1 MEGTAARKNE
11 TFSCYHFISIDF
23 AYADSSLGWYI
34 FSCVLT
40 VLFAVTA
47 SFANVLVLVAIVRT
61 PSLHSPSNTLLSGLA
76 LADLGVGLLVH
87 PLFLMLILGKITQN
101 KSVFCEAGIAIEV
114 IANALCIIS
123 LLTVTAVSLDRYLA
137 LRLHLRY
144 KELITIKRV
153 IIVLVIIWI
162 TGAHSG
168 TLWLYK
174 HDMVKW
180 NVIVIIILCLMAA
193 LFSYFQIY
201 RAVTRA
207 IHSELI
213 IKCSVDQN
221 CEAMNMARFKS
232 HTISTF
238 LVYCLVM
245 LCYLPYFCVII
256 VVILTGPSISKRFA
270 YDMTAVGVFLNSSLN
285 PLVYCW
291 RLGDVRNAVRKT
303 AKLMVPAQFKRED
316 ATVGPA

>member
-1 MEGTAARKNE
+1 MEGTAAMKNE

-87 PLFLMLILGKITQN
+87 PLFLMLILGKITQK

-256 VVILTGPSISKRFA
+256 VVILTGPSIPKRFA

>member
-1 MEGTAARKNE
+1 MEGTAAMKNE

-193 LFSYFQIY
+193 LLSYFQIY

-256 VVILTGPSISKRFA
+256 VVILTGPSIPKRFA

-303 AKLMVPAQFKRED
+303 AKLMVPAQFKREET
-316 ATVGPA
+316 TVGPA

>member
-1 MEGTAARKNE
+1 
-11 TFSCYHFISIDF
+11 
-23 AYADSSLGWYI
+23 
-34 FSCVLT
+34 
-40 VLFAVTA
+40 
-47 SFANVLVLVAIVRT
+47 
-61 PSLHSPSNTLLSGLA
+61 
-76 LADLGVGLLVH
+76 
-87 PLFLMLILGKITQN
+87 
-101 KSVFCEAGIAIEV
+101 
-114 IANALCIIS
+114 
-123 LLTVTAVSLDRYLA
+123 
-137 LRLHLRY
+137 
-144 KELITIKRV
+144 
-153 IIVLVIIWI
+153 
-162 TGAHSG
+162 
-168 TLWLYK
+168 
-174 HDMVKW
+174 
-180 NVIVIIILCLMAA
+180 MAA

-256 VVILTGPSISKRFA
+256 VVILTGPSIPKRFA

>member
-1 MEGTAARKNE
+1 MEGTAAMKNE
-11 TFSCYHFISIDF
+11 TFSCYHFISSDF

-256 VVILTGPSISKRFA
+256 VVILTGPSIPKRFA

-303 AKLMVPAQFKRED
+303 AKLMVPAQFKREET
-316 ATVGPA
+316 TVGPA

>member
-1 MEGTAARKNE
+1 MEGTAAMKNE